1 MKKDV
6 KDIIQKEET
15 HLNNLLEQEDLSA
28 FKGMVDE
35 LRDTWTKK
43 QMFRTET
50 EARFS
55 VLQDNRYPTK
65 AAKYWQ
71 CVREQS
77 SYLDNLMSLSFDY
90 RSNEAKIKWLEGK
103 VEKEKD
109 EYKTTKYQIDL
120 DECRFAKASMEKT
133 ARHRMREIKMW
144 SKLKKEFNDGSFN
157 EKDEYKATK
166 YQIDIDECR
175 FAKASMEKVAK
186 HRMREIK
193 MWSGLKKEFNDGSFN
208 DKDVNQHQLES
219 YGMQYAEKAR
229 QLTENSSDTDK
240 FNVLGQLQSLQRIRK
255 SGELENSYKEKEQL
269 EQHGKPKV

>member
-6 KDIIQKEET
+6 KDIIQKEEI

-77 SYLDNLMSLSFDY
+77 SYLDNLMNLSFDY
-90 RSNEAKIKWLEGK
+90 RRNDAKIKWLEGK
-103 VEKEKD
+103 IDKE
-109 EYKTTKYQIDL
+109 E
-120 DECRFAKASMEKT
+120 
-133 ARHRMREIKMW
+133 
-144 SKLKKEFNDGSFN
+144 
-157 EKDEYKATK
+157 DEYKATK
-166 YQIDIDECR
+166 YQIDLDECK
-175 FAKASMEKVAK
+175 FGKASMEKVAK

-193 MWSGLKKEFNDGSFN
+193 MWSKLKGEFNDGSFN

-219 YGMQYAEKAR
+219 YGLQYHEKAKT
-229 QLTENSSDTDK
+229 LNANSSESEI
-240 FNVLGQLQSLQRIRK
+240 FNVMGQLQSLQRIKK
-255 SGELENSYKEKEQL
+255 SGELESSYKEKEQIT
-269 EQHGKPKV
+269 QHDKPKV

>member
-1 MKKDV
+1 MKLREKKDV
-6 KDIIQKEET
+6 RDIIKKEEI

-77 SYLDNLMSLSFDY
+77 SYLDNLMTLSFDY
-90 RSNEAKIKWLEGK
+90 RRNEAKIKWLEGK
-103 VEKEKD
+103 IEKE
-109 EYKTTKYQIDL
+109 E
-120 DECRFAKASMEKT
+120 
-133 ARHRMREIKMW
+133 
-144 SKLKKEFNDGSFN
+144 
-157 EKDEYKATK
+157 DEYKATK
-166 YQIDIDECR
+166 YQIDLDEAK
-175 FAKASMEKVAK
+175 FGKASMEKVAK

-193 MWSGLKKEFNDGSFN
+193 MWSKLKGEFNDGSFN

-219 YGMQYAEKAR
+219 YGIQYHEKAKT
-229 QLTENSSDTDK
+229 LNENSSEAEI
-240 FNVLGQLQSLQRIRK
+240 FNVMGQLQSLQRIKK
-255 SGELENSYKEKEQL
+255 SGELEQSYEKKEQIT
-269 EQHGKPKV
+269 QHGKPKD

>member
-6 KDIIQKEET
+6 REVIQGEEP
-15 HLNNLLEQEDLSA
+15 HLNNLLTQEDLSS

-77 SYLDNLMSLSFDY
+77 SYLDNLMALSFDY
-90 RSNEAKIKWLEGK
+90 RRNEAKIKWLEK
-103 VEKEKD
+103 KIDKE
-109 EYKTTKYQIDL
+109 E
-120 DECRFAKASMEKT
+120 
-133 ARHRMREIKMW
+133 
-144 SKLKKEFNDGSFN
+144 
-157 EKDEYKATK
+157 DEYKATK
-166 YQIDIDECR
+166 YQIDLDESR
-175 FAKASMEKVAK
+175 FGKASMEKVAK

-193 MWSGLKKEFNDGSFN
+193 MWSKLKKEFNDGSFN

-219 YGMQYAEKAR
+219 YTRMYSGKAKGITDGTSEAEV
-229 QLTENSSDTDK
+229 
-240 FNVLGQLQSLQRIRK
+240 FNIIGQLRSLERIK
-255 SGELENSYKEKEQL
+255 ASGELENKTEKKEQITNDL
-269 EQHGKPKV
+269 GAKNKV

>member
-1 MKKDV
+1 MTDKKDV
-6 KDIIQKEET
+6 KDIIKKEEI
-15 HLNNLLEQEDLSA
+15 HLNNLLEQGDLSA

-55 VLQDNRYPTK
+55 VLQDNRYPTR

-77 SYLDNLMSLSFDY
+77 SYLDNLMHLSFEY
-90 RSNEAKIKWLEGK
+90 RRNDAKIKWLESK
-103 VEKEKD
+103 IDKEED
-109 EYKTTKYQIDL
+109 EYKSTKYQIDL
-120 DECRFAKASMEKT
+120 DEARFGKASMEKT

-157 EKDEYKATK
+157 
-166 YQIDIDECR
+166 
-175 FAKASMEKVAK
+175 
-186 HRMREIK
+186 
-193 MWSGLKKEFNDGSFN
+193 

-219 YGMQYAEKAR
+219 YHKMYAGKAKSI
-229 QLTENSSDTDK
+229 TSSTPEAEV
-240 FNVLGQLQSLQRIRK
+240 FNIVGQLRSLERIK
-255 SGELENSYKEKEQL
+255 QTGELENRTEKKEEL
-269 EQHGKPKV
+269 PQHGKPSS

>member
-6 KDIIQKEET
+6 KEVIQGEEP
-15 HLNNLLEQEDLSA
+15 HLNNLLSRDDLSV

-65 AAKYWQ
+65 ASKYWQ

-77 SYLDNLMSLSFDY
+77 SYLDNLMHLSFDY
-90 RSNEAKIKWLEGK
+90 RRNEAKINWLEK
-103 VEKEKD
+103 KINKEED
-109 EYKTTKYQIDL
+109 EYKATKYKIDL
-120 DECRFAKASMEKT
+120 DEARFSKATMEKV

-157 EKDEYKATK
+157 D
-166 YQIDIDECR
+166 Q
-175 FAKASMEKVAK
+175 
-186 HRMREIK
+186 
-193 MWSGLKKEFNDGSFN
+193 
-208 DKDVNQHQLES
+208 DVNQHQLES
-219 YGMQYAEKAR
+219 YGIQYAEKAKT
-229 QLTENSSDTDK
+229 LNKNSNEAEV
-240 FNVLGQLQSLQRIRK
+240 FNVLGQLHSLQRIRK
-255 SGELENSYKEKEQL
+255 SGELESSYKEAERL
-269 EQHGKPKV
+269 THNDKPKV

>member
-1 MKKDV
+1 MTDKKDV
-6 KDIIQKEET
+6 KDIIKKEEI
-15 HLNNLLEQEDLSA
+15 HLNNLLEQGDLSA

-77 SYLDNLMSLSFDY
+77 SYLDNLMALSFDY
-90 RSNEAKIKWLEGK
+90 RRNDAKIKWLESK
-103 VEKEKD
+103 IDKEED
-109 EYKTTKYQIDL
+109 EYKSTKYQIDL
-120 DECRFAKASMEKT
+120 DECRF
-133 ARHRMREIKMW
+133 
-144 SKLKKEFNDGSFN
+144 G
-157 EKDEYKATK
+157 
-166 YQIDIDECR
+166 
-175 FAKASMEKVAK
+175 KASMEKVAK

-208 DKDVNQHQLES
+208 DKDVNQHQLDS
-219 YGMQYAEKAR
+219 YHKMYAGKAKGI
-229 QLTENSSDTDK
+229 TNNTSEAEV
-240 FNVLGQLQSLQRIRK
+240 FNIVGQLRSLERIK
-255 SGELENSYKEKEQL
+255 QTGELENKTEKKEELPQY
-269 EQHGKPKV
+269 GKPKA

>member
-6 KDIIQKEET
+6 KEVIQGEEP
-15 HLNNLLEQEDLSA
+15 HLNNLLTQEDLSS

-77 SYLDNLMSLSFDY
+77 SYLDNLMHLSFDY
-90 RSNEAKIKWLEGK
+90 RRNEAKIKWLEK
-103 VEKEKD
+103 KLDKEED
-109 EYKTTKYQIDL
+109 EYKATKYQIDL
-120 DECRFAKASMEKT
+120 DEARFGKASMEKV
-133 ARHRMREIKMW
+133 AKHRMREIKMW

-157 EKDEYKATK
+157 
-166 YQIDIDECR
+166 
-175 FAKASMEKVAK
+175 
-186 HRMREIK
+186 
-193 MWSGLKKEFNDGSFN
+193 
-208 DKDVNQHQLES
+208 DKDVNAHQLES
-219 YGMQYAEKAR
+219 YHRMYTGKAKTITEGTSEAEV
-229 QLTENSSDTDK
+229 
-240 FNVLGQLQSLQRIRK
+240 FNIIGQLQSLERIK
-255 SGELENSYKEKEQL
+255 ASGELENKTEKKEQITNDL
-269 EQHGKPKV
+269 GAKPKV

>member
-1 MKKDV
+1 MKKNI
-6 KDIIQKEET
+6 KELIQKEELS
-15 HLNNLLEQEDLSA
+15 LNNLLEEGDLSS

-90 RSNEAKIKWLEGK
+90 RRNEAKIKWLEKK

-109 EYKTTKYQIDL
+109 EYKLSKYQIDL
-120 DECRFAKASMEKT
+120 DEARFGKASMEKT
-133 ARHRMREIKMW
+133 AKHRMREIKMW
-144 SKLKKEFNDGSFN
+144 SKLK
-157 EKDEYKATK
+157 
-166 YQIDIDECR
+166 
-175 FAKASMEKVAK
+175 
-186 HRMREIK
+186 
-193 MWSGLKKEFNDGSFN
+193 LEFNDGSFN

-219 YGMQYAEKAR
+219 YHKMYAGKAKSINNN
-229 QLTENSSDTDK
+229 TPEAEV
-240 FNVLGQLQSLQRIRK
+240 FNIMGQLQSLERIK
-255 SGELENSYKEKEQL
+255 QTGELDSNKQKELPKY
-269 EQHGKPKV
+269 GKPNS

>member
-1 MKKDV
+1 MTDKKNV
-6 KDIIQKEET
+6 KDLIQKEET
-15 HLNNLLEQEDLSA
+15 HLNNLLEQSDLSD

-77 SYLDNLMSLSFDY
+77 SYLDNLMTLSFDY
-90 RSNEAKIKWLEGK
+90 RRNEAKIKWLETK
-103 VEKEKD
+103 IESEKD
-109 EYKTTKYQIDL
+109 EYKLTKYQIDL
-120 DECRFAKASMEKT
+120 DEARFGKASMEKT
-133 ARHRMREIKMW
+133 
-144 SKLKKEFNDGSFN
+144 
-157 EKDEYKATK
+157 
-166 YQIDIDECR
+166 
-175 FAKASMEKVAK
+175 AK

-219 YGMQYAEKAR
+219 YGMQYAEKAKT
-229 QLTENSSDTDK
+229 LTPQSSEAEV
-240 FNVLGQLQSLQRIRK
+240 FNIMGQLQSLQRIRK
-255 SGELENSYKEKEQL
+255 SGELENSYKEKEQI
-269 EQHGKPKV
+269 EQHGKPKS

>member
-6 KDIIQKEET
+6 KDIIQKEEI
-15 HLNNLLEQEDLSA
+15 HLNNLLEKEDLSA

-77 SYLDNLMSLSFDY
+77 SYLDNLMALSFDY
-90 RSNEAKIKWLEGK
+90 RRNDAKIKWLENK
-103 VEKEKD
+103 IDKEED
-109 EYKTTKYQIDL
+109 DYKLTKYQIDL
-120 DECRFAKASMEKT
+120 DECKFGKASMEKV

-157 EKDEYKATK
+157 
-166 YQIDIDECR
+166 
-175 FAKASMEKVAK
+175 
-186 HRMREIK
+186 
-193 MWSGLKKEFNDGSFN
+193 
-208 DKDVNQHQLES
+208 DKDVNVHQLES
-219 YGMQYAEKAR
+219 YGLQYHEKAKT
-229 QLTENSSDTDK
+229 LNDNSSEAEI
-240 FNVLGQLQSLQRIRK
+240 FNVMGQLQSLQRIK
-255 SGELENSYKEKEQL
+255 ASGELESSYKELDKITNDD
-269 EQHGKPKV
+269 KPKD

>member
-1 MKKDV
+1 MTEKKDV

-15 HLNNLLEQEDLSA
+15 HLNNLLEQQDLTD

-77 SYLDNLMSLSFDY
+77 SYLDNLMTLSFDY
-90 RSNEAKIKWLEGK
+90 RRNEAKIKWLEGK

-109 EYKTTKYQIDL
+109 EYKATKYQIDL
-120 DECRFAKASMEKT
+120 
-133 ARHRMREIKMW
+133 
-144 SKLKKEFNDGSFN
+144 
-157 EKDEYKATK
+157 
-166 YQIDIDECR
+166 DECR

-193 MWSGLKKEFNDGSFN
+193 MWSKLKKEFNDGSFN

-229 QLTENSSDTDK
+229 QLNENSSDTDK
-240 FNVLGQLQSLQRIRK
+240 FNVLGQLQSLQRIKK
-255 SGELENSYKEKEQL
+255 SGELESSYKEREQL

>member
-1 MKKDV
+1 MTEKKDV

-15 HLNNLLEQEDLSA
+15 HLNNLLEQQDLTD

-77 SYLDNLMSLSFDY
+77 SYLDNLMTLSFDY
-90 RSNEAKIKWLEGK
+90 RRNEAKIKWLEGK
-103 VEKEKD
+103 IDKEED
-109 EYKTTKYQIDL
+109 EYK
-120 DECRFAKASMEKT
+120 S
-133 ARHRMREIKMW
+133 
-144 SKLKKEFNDGSFN
+144 
-157 EKDEYKATK
+157 TK

-269 EQHGKPKV
+269 EQHGKPKS

>member
-6 KDIIQKEET
+6 KDLIQQEEA
-15 HLNNLLEQEDLSA
+15 HLNNLLEVNDLND

-71 CVREQS
+71 CVREQA
-77 SYLDNLMSLSFDY
+77 SYLDNLMTLSFDY
-90 RSNEAKIKWLEGK
+90 RRNEAKIKWLEGK
-103 VEKEKD
+103 VQKEQD
-109 EYKTTKYQIDL
+109 EYKLSKYEIDL
-120 DECRFAKASMEKT
+120 DECRYAKASMEKT
-133 ARHRMREIKMW
+133 
-144 SKLKKEFNDGSFN
+144 
-157 EKDEYKATK
+157 
-166 YQIDIDECR
+166 
-175 FAKASMEKVAK
+175 AK

-193 MWSGLKKEFNDGSFN
+193 MWSRLKSEFNDGSFN

-219 YGMQYAEKAR
+219 YGLQYAAKAQ

-240 FNVLGQLQSLQRIRK
+240 FNVLGQLQSLQRIKK
-255 SGELENSYKEKEQL
+255 SGELESSYKEKEQIT
-269 EQHGKPKV
+269 QHGKPKP

>member
-1 MKKDV
+1 MTNKKDI
-6 KDIIQKEET
+6 KELIQREEPN
-15 HLNNLLEQEDLSA
+15 LNNLLEKEDLSA

-35 LRDTWTKK
+35 LRDTWSKK

-77 SYLDNLMSLSFDY
+77 TYLDNLMSLSFDY
-90 RSNEAKIKWLEGK
+90 RRNDAKIKWLEGK
-103 VEKEKD
+103 IEKEED
-109 EYKTTKYQIDL
+109 EYKSTKYQIDL
-120 DECRFAKASMEKT
+120 DEARFGKASMEKV

-157 EKDEYKATK
+157 
-166 YQIDIDECR
+166 
-175 FAKASMEKVAK
+175 
-186 HRMREIK
+186 
-193 MWSGLKKEFNDGSFN
+193 

-219 YGMQYAEKAR
+219 YHKMYAGKAKGI
-229 QLTENSSDTDK
+229 TTSTPESEV
-240 FNVLGQLQSLQRIRK
+240 FNIVGQLRSLERIK
-255 SGELENSYKEKEQL
+255 QTGELENKTEKKEELPQY
-269 EQHGKPKV
+269 GKPSS

>member
-6 KDIIQKEET
+6 KEVIQGEEP
-15 HLNNLLEQEDLSA
+15 HLNNLLTTDDLSA

-77 SYLDNLMSLSFDY
+77 SYLDNLMALSFDY
-90 RSNEAKIKWLEGK
+90 RRNEAKIKWLENK
-103 VEKEKD
+103 IKIESDKEHMKD
-109 EYKTTKYQIDL
+109 EYKLTKYQIDL
-120 DECRFAKASMEKT
+120 DEARF
-133 ARHRMREIKMW
+133 
-144 SKLKKEFNDGSFN
+144 G
-157 EKDEYKATK
+157 
-166 YQIDIDECR
+166 
-175 FAKASMEKVAK
+175 KASMEKVAK

-193 MWSGLKKEFNDGSFN
+193 MWSKLKGEFNDGSFN

-219 YGMQYAEKAR
+219 YGLQYHEKAKT
-229 QLTENSSDTDK
+229 LNANSSEAEI
-240 FNVLGQLQSLQRIRK
+240 FNVMGQLQSLQRIKK
-255 SGELENSYKEKEQL
+255 SGELESSYTETEKL
-269 EQHGKPKV
+269 TQHGKPKV

>member
-1 MKKDV
+1 MSNKKDV
-6 KDIIQKEET
+6 KDLIQKEET

-35 LRDTWTKK
+35 LRDTWSKK

-77 SYLDNLMSLSFDY
+77 SYLDNLMHLSFDY
-90 RSNEAKIKWLEGK
+90 RRNEAKIIWLEKK
-103 VEKEKD
+103 VDLEED
-109 EYKTTKYQIDL
+109 EYKKTKYQIDL
-120 DECRFAKASMEKT
+120 DECRFSKASMEK
-133 ARHRMREIKMW
+133 I
-144 SKLKKEFNDGSFN
+144 
-157 EKDEYKATK
+157 
-166 YQIDIDECR
+166 
-175 FAKASMEKVAK
+175 AK

-193 MWSGLKKEFNDGSFN
+193 MWSKLKKEFNDGSFN

-219 YGMQYAEKAR
+219 YGLQYAAKAKT
-229 QLTENSSDTDK
+229 LNANSSEAEV
-240 FNVLGQLQSLQRIRK
+240 FNVMGQLQSLQRIKK
-255 SGELENSYKEKEQL
+255 SGELEQDKKKELSKS
-269 EQHGKPKV
+269 

>member
-6 KDIIQKEET
+6 KDIIQKEEV
-15 HLNNLLEQEDLSA
+15 HLNNLLTTDDLSA

-77 SYLDNLMSLSFDY
+77 SYLDNLMTLSFDY
-90 RSNEAKIKWLEGK
+90 RRNEAKIKWLEGK
-103 VEKEKD
+103 VEKEED
-109 EYKTTKYQIDL
+109 EYKQTKYQIDL
-120 DECRFAKASMEKT
+120 DECRFGKASMEKI
-133 ARHRMREIKMW
+133 AKHRMREIKMW
-144 SKLKKEFNDGSFN
+144 SKLKS
-157 EKDEYKATK
+157 
-166 YQIDIDECR
+166 
-175 FAKASMEKVAK
+175 
-186 HRMREIK
+186 
-193 MWSGLKKEFNDGSFN
+193 EFNDGSFN

-219 YGMQYAEKAR
+219 YGLQYHEKAKT
-229 QLTENSSDTDK
+229 LNENSSEAEI
-240 FNVLGQLQSLQRIRK
+240 FNVMGQLNSLQRIKK
-255 SGELENSYKEKEQL
+255 SGELESSYTETEKL
-269 EQHGKPKV
+269 TQHGKPKI

>member
-77 SYLDNLMSLSFDY
+77 TYLDNLMTLSFDY
-90 RSNEAKIKWLEGK
+90 RRNEAKIKWLEGK
-103 VEKEKD
+103 VEKEED
-109 EYKTTKYQIDL
+109 EYKQTKYQIDL
-120 DECRFAKASMEKT
+120 
-133 ARHRMREIKMW
+133 
-144 SKLKKEFNDGSFN
+144 
-157 EKDEYKATK
+157 
-166 YQIDIDECR
+166 DECR

-193 MWSGLKKEFNDGSFN
+193 MWSKLKKEFNDGSFN

-240 FNVLGQLQSLQRIRK
+240 FNVLGQLQSLRRIKK
-255 SGELENSYKEKEQL
+255 SGELESSYQEKEQI